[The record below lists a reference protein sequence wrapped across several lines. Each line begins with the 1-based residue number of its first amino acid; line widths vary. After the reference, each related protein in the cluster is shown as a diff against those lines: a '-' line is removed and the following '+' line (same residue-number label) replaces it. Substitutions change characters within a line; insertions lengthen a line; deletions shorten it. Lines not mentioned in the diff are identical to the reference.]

1 MKKHINS
8 LQIFL
13 KTNKSI
19 EEVLEDYKNKELRKG
34 KNKNKII

>member
-1 MKKHINS
+1 MKKNNNNS

-19 EEVLEDYKNKELRKG
+19 EEVLEEYRKKELERLKD
-34 KNKNKII
+34 K